1 MEEKQ
6 REQLLAPFPKNVVQ
20 DPPKGKFGKFVNHAV
35 YVERLRDSKVK
46 YSWRF
51 EPTIIDGQV
60 IGGIGTIQVE
70 GLGTFQGAG
79 DVENSALQ
87 RATKGECL
95 KLAESDAFKR
105 ACMRFGLGVE
115 LWSGTD
121 DFYVDDSPVKKAA
134 PKKKVESKAKTKE
147 EAKTL
152 NDSAEKFAE
161 DIGAKKSSVA
171 DQLNLILKEMI
182 PNEDK
187 MQEIKAQVYK
197 NLTDNTEVAE
207 DVSNWTNDDMN
218 KFLNAVEVVLE
229 DEDIVDVVI
238 GSTVKEEQVA
248 DIPGGAWEQEPPT
261 DKQIK
266 TFNDKVAQATDDGQ
280 TELVKKAKDF
290 LASGNATKKNIFD
303 WIDTEGD
310 WSLKDGS

>member
-1 MEEKQ
+1 MEEKV

-35 YVERLRDSKVK
+35 YVERLRDCKVK

-51 EPTIIDGQV
+51 EPTIIDGLV
-60 IGGIGTIQVE
+60 VGGIGTIQVE

-87 RATKGECL
+87 RATKGECM

-121 DFYVDDSPVKKAA
+121 DFFVDDSPVKKAA
-134 PKKKVESKAKTKE
+134 PKKKVNTKARTKE
-147 EAKTL
+147 EAKIL

-207 DVSNWTNDDMN
+207 DVNNWTHDDMN
-218 KFLNAVEVVLE
+218 KFLNAVEIALE

-238 GSTVKEEQVA
+238 GSTVKEEKVK
-248 DIPGGAWEQEPPT
+248 DIKGGAWEQEPPT
-261 DKQIK
+261 DNQMKP
-266 TFNDKVAQATDDGQ
+266 FNRAVAKSTDNGDLD
-280 TELVKKAKDF
+280 LVKKAKEA
-290 LASGNATKKNIFD
+290 LADGKITKGNIFD
-303 WIDTEGD
+303 WIDTES

>member
-1 MEEKQ
+1 MEEKV

-35 YVERLRDSKVK
+35 YVERLRDCKVK

-51 EPTIIDGQV
+51 EPTIIDGLV
-60 IGGIGTIQVE
+60 VGGIGTIQVE

-87 RATKGECL
+87 RATKGECM

-121 DFYVDDSPVKKAA
+121 DFFVDDSPVKKAA
-134 PKKKVESKAKTKE
+134 PKKKVNTKARTKE
-147 EAKTL
+147 EAKIL

-182 PNEDK
+182 PKEDK
-187 MQEIKAQVYK
+187 MQKIKAQVYK

-207 DVSNWTNDDMN
+207 DVNNWTHDDMN
-218 KFLNAVEVVLE
+218 KFLNAVEVALE

-238 GSTVKEEQVA
+238 GSTVKEEKVK
-248 DIPGGAWEQEPPT
+248 DIKGGAWEQEPPT
-261 DKQIK
+261 ENQMPH
-266 TFNDKVAQATDDGQ
+266 FNRAVAKSTDNGDLD
-280 TELVKKAKDF
+280 LVKKAKEA
-290 LASGNATKKNIFD
+290 LADGKITKGNIFD
-303 WIDTEGD
+303 WIDTES

>member
-1 MEEKQ
+1 MEEKV

-35 YVERLRDSKVK
+35 YVERLRDCKVK

-51 EPTIIDGQV
+51 EPTIIDGLV
-60 IGGIGTIQVE
+60 VGGIGTIQVE

-87 RATKGECL
+87 RATKGECM

-121 DFYVDDSPVKKAA
+121 DFFVDDSPVKKAA
-134 PKKKVESKAKTKE
+134 PKKKVNTKARTKE
-147 EAKTL
+147 EAKIL

-207 DVSNWTNDDMN
+207 DVNNWTHDDMN
-218 KFLNAVEVVLE
+218 KFLNAVEVALE

-238 GSTVKEEQVA
+238 GSTVKEEKVK
-248 DIPGGAWEQEPPT
+248 DIKGGAWEQEPPT
-261 DKQIK
+261 DNQMKP
-266 TFNDKVAQATDDGQ
+266 FNRAVAKSTDNGDLD
-280 TELVKKAKDF
+280 LVKKAKEA
-290 LASGNATKKNIFD
+290 LADGKITKGNIFD
-303 WIDTEGD
+303 WIDTES

>member
-1 MEEKQ
+1 MEEKV

-35 YVERLRDSKVK
+35 YVERLRDCKVK
-46 YSWRF
+46 YSWKF
-51 EPTIIDGQV
+51 EPTIIDGEI
-60 IGGIGTIQVE
+60 IGGIGIIQIE
-70 GLGTFQGAG
+70 GLGTFYGSG
-79 DVENSALQ
+79 DVEKSALQ
-87 RATKGECL
+87 RATKGECM

-121 DFYVDDSPVKKAA
+121 DFFVDDSPVKKAA
-134 PKKKVESKAKTKE
+134 PKKKVNTKARTKE
-147 EAKTL
+147 EAKIL

-238 GSTVKEEQVA
+238 GSTVKEEKVK
-248 DIPGGAWEQEPPT
+248 DIKGGAWEQEPPT
-261 DKQIK
+261 ENQMPH
-266 TFNDKVAQATDDGQ
+266 FNRAVAKSTDNGDLD
-280 TELVKKAKDF
+280 LVKKAKQA
-290 LASGNATKKNIFD
+290 LADGKITKGNIFD
-303 WIDTEGD
+303 WIDTES

>member
-1 MEEKQ
+1 MEEKV

-35 YVERLRDSKVK
+35 YVERLRDCKVK

-51 EPTIIDGQV
+51 EPTIIDGLV
-60 IGGIGTIQVE
+60 VGGIGTIQVE

-87 RATKGECL
+87 RATKGECM

-121 DFYVDDSPVKKAA
+121 DFFVDDSPVKKAA
-134 PKKKVESKAKTKE
+134 PKKKVNTKARTKE
-147 EAKTL
+147 EAKIL

-207 DVSNWTNDDMN
+207 DVNNWTHDDMN
-218 KFLNAVEVVLE
+218 KFLNAVEVALE

-238 GSTVKEEQVA
+238 GSTVKEEKVK
-248 DIPGGAWEQEPPT
+248 DIKGGAWEQEPPT
-261 DKQIK
+261 ENQMPH
-266 TFNDKVAQATDDGQ
+266 FNRAVAKSTDNGDLD
-280 TELVKKAKDF
+280 LVKKAKEA
-290 LASGNATKKNIFD
+290 LADGKITKGNIFD
-303 WIDTEGD
+303 WIDTES

>member
-1 MEEKQ
+1 MEEKV

-35 YVERLRDSKVK
+35 YVERLRDCKVK

-51 EPTIIDGQV
+51 EPTIIDGLV
-60 IGGIGTIQVE
+60 VGGIGTIQVE

-87 RATKGECL
+87 RATKGECMN
-95 KLAESDAFKR
+95 LAESDAFKR

-121 DFYVDDSPVKKAA
+121 DFFVDDSPVKKAA
-134 PKKKVESKAKTKE
+134 PKKKVNTKARTKE
-147 EAKTL
+147 EAKIL

-207 DVSNWTNDDMN
+207 DVNNWTHDDMN
-218 KFLNAVEVVLE
+218 KFLNAVEVALE

-238 GSTVKEEQVA
+238 GSTVKEEKVK
-248 DIPGGAWEQEPPT
+248 DIKGGAWEQESPT
-261 DKQIK
+261 DNQMKP
-266 TFNDKVAQATDDGQ
+266 FNRAVAKSTDNGDLD
-280 TELVKKAKDF
+280 LVKKAKEA
-290 LASGNATKKNIFD
+290 LADGKITKGNIFD
-303 WIDTEGD
+303 WIDTES